1 MSSLLWGRAGGPPR
15 AQGTTGGQ
23 LCRHRYRGSGGS
35 PGPGEDGGQ
44 LLSGVWGRGAGPLPK
59 PRVVRRTRPHETT
72 ARPEGAGP
80 TRQRPGLQSVTF
92 PPGREPERPRPAPR
106 RCPRSASPAVR
117 GSRVQCPPLG
127 PRPTRRSRRRRQGP
141 PPRPYDTATIEAALA
156 RTLPARAS
164 AGREPPARGRV
175 WRRNGRPPSPIV
187 SGPAPV
193 PHLTGPNRRR
203 ER

>member
-1 MSSLLWGRAGGPPR
+1 MEGSNVITTVGEGWGTTPR
-15 AQGTTGGQ
+15 AQGTIGGQ
-23 LCRHRYRGSGGS
+23 PCRHRYRGSGGP

-106 RCPRSASPAVR
+106 RCPPLGQSRGLGVPGPMPTARPAPASPFPA
-117 GSRVQCPPLG
+117 
-127 PRPTRRSRRRRQGP
+127 P
-141 PPRPYDTATIEAALA
+141 PPGAAA
-156 RTLPARAS
+156 
-164 AGREPPARGRV
+164 
-175 WRRNGRPPSPIV
+175 
-187 SGPAPV
+187 AP
-193 PHLTGPNRRR
+193 L
-203 ER
+203 